1 MYKSHLKRRTKEN
14 VKKESIVPDTS
25 ITSIRQLTAYDLN
38 LYKSHLKRRTKENVK
53 IETTKTKLKDN
64 NNLGLFK

>member
-1 MYKSHLKRRTKEN
+1 MASG
-14 VKKESIVPDTS
+14 ESIVPDTS

-53 IETTKTKLKDN
+53 KRQQKLSSKIIIT
-64 NNLGLFK
+64 